1 MKISKILSLFLGFII
16 LFTSI
21 EVLGESGYNYDFDA
35 GHKAGIRL
43 GKEDGKATGISD
55 KKNNEDT

>member
-1 MKISKILSLFLGFII
+1 MKISKILSLFLGFVI

-21 EVLGESGYNYDFDA
+21 GVLGESGYNYDFDA

-43 GKEDGKATGISD
+43 GKEDGKAT
-55 KKNNEDT
+55 